1 MWSVDRGVSIT
12 DVSGAVER
20 APDVAGRSKRLW
32 RLDDGRCVVQLIPS
46 LTSYTYRRE
55 AMVAGTERLRLDF
68 YELCALRMAAAGILT
83 TFTSRLG
90 PDTYLA
96 DYVETPPFEVIVK
109 NAAQGSTS
117 RKYPGL
123 FPEGHRFQPPVVKFD
138 YRTSPED
145 QPIADDY
152 VRAYGLDPEA
162 MKSLALSA
170 NGLLRVWLAPRD
182 LLDIC
187 FVMGPAAGGRF
198 TIASE
203 ISPDCMRLKGP
214 DGASLDKDLFR
225 HGCDDQQIVDVWS
238 RLVGELAG
246 GG

>member
-1 MWSVDRGVSIT
+1 MDRTAGSMDVVRVVD
-12 DVSGAVER
+12 R

-32 RLDDGRCVVQLIPS
+32 RLGDDRCVVQLIPS
-46 LTSYTYRRE
+46 LSSYTYQRE
-55 AMVAGTERLRLDF
+55 ANVDGTQRLRLDF
-68 YELCALRMAAAGILT
+68 YELCARRMAAAGVPT
-83 TFTSRLG
+83 TFIRRLG

-123 FPEGHRFQPPVVKFD
+123 FPEGHRFEPPVVKFD

-152 VRAYGLDPEA
+152 LRACGLDPEA

-170 NGLLRVWLAPRD
+170 NALLRDWLAPRD

-187 FVMGPAAGGRF
+187 FIMGPDAAGRF
-198 TIASE
+198 TVTSE
-203 ISPDCMRLKGP
+203 ISPDCMRLKDP

-225 HGCDDQQIVDVWS
+225 QGADGGEIVRVWS
-238 RLVGELAG
+238 RLVEEVADRPIV
-246 GG
+246 